1 MPLDMLKKMLGIK
14 TDKDITVTDR
24 AAANKK
30 LKGREAN
37 SGNITQREMLKKELG
52 MNKKKK

>member
-1 MPLDMLKKMLGIK
+1 MLKKMLGIK
-14 TDKDITVTDR
+14 TDKDITAADR